1 MTSAELWAAWRL
13 WMLVAAVIILIAAGL
28 LITIWLTA
36 RSIVGHA
43 TRALKA
49 AEAIRDNTRA
59 IWQLQNTN
67 EVAAEIRDT
76 VCDIDIKARKL
87 VDALQ
92 GQIAVGG
99 NRR

>member
-1 MTSAELWAAWRL
+1 MTSADLWAAWRL
-13 WMLVAAVIILIAAGL
+13 WMVVATVVILIAASL

-36 RSIVGHA
+36 RSIVAHA

-67 EVAAEIRDT
+67 EMAEEIRDT
-76 VCDIDIKARKL
+76 VCEIEAKATKL
-87 VDALQ
+87 VDALA
-92 GQIAVGG
+92 GQTATRGS
-99 NRR
+99 RR

>member
-13 WMLVAAVIILIAAGL
+13 WMVIAAVIIVIAAGL

-36 RSIVGHA
+36 RSIVAHA

-49 AEAIRDNTRA
+49 AEAIRNNTQA

-67 EVAAEIRDT
+67 EMAAEIRDT
-76 VCDIDIKARKL
+76 VCDIETKAQKL
-87 VDALQ
+87 VAALA
-92 GQIAVGG
+92 GQTAAGG
-99 NRR
+99 SRR

>member
-1 MTSAELWAAWRL
+1 MSSAELWAAWRL
-13 WMLVAAVIILIAAGL
+13 WMLVATVIILIAAGL

-49 AEAIRDNTRA
+49 AEAIRNNTQA

-67 EVAAEIRDT
+67 EMAAEIRDT
-76 VCDIDIKARKL
+76 VCDIETKAQKL

-92 GQIAVGG
+92 GQTAAG

>member
-1 MTSAELWAAWRL
+1 VTSAELWAAWRL

-36 RSIVGHA
+36 RSIVAHA

-49 AEAIRDNTRA
+49 AEAIRNNTQA

-67 EVAAEIRDT
+67 DMAEEIRDT
-76 VCDIDIKARKL
+76 VCDIEAKTQKL
-87 VDALQ
+87 VGALQ
-92 GQIAVGG
+92 GQTAGGG